1 MVTRAQNVYKIKIG
15 KAKLLIYAICAK
27 NTNPFDHTGV
37 RQIKF
42 WPTIPI
48 KWQSRLW
55 FICPW
60 RGTWEFPERSRKC
73 LASSLSGPKCH
84 TWSIIN
90 GLVKLWTGMGMGA
103 WVSCALC
110 QVKCKWPTNLPGYI
124 AICKQ
129 NGYMLCLC
137 TFICICVTAGQTG
150 HKFPHNLCTKCG
162 AEEETRR
169 IPLPDHLFYSPS
181 L

>member
-60 RGTWEFPERSRKC
+60 PGDVGIPRTQPQMLSLVSLRTQMSYMEHNKWASKTLDRNGNGSMGFLCPVSSQMQMTDKFARLYSDMQTERIYALFMYIYMYMCDRRPNWPQISTQFMHKMWSGRGDTADP
-73 LASSLSGPKCH
+73 
-84 TWSIIN
+84 
-90 GLVKLWTGMGMGA
+90 
-103 WVSCALC
+103 
-110 QVKCKWPTNLPGYI
+110 I
-124 AICKQ
+124 A
-129 NGYMLCLC
+129 GS
-137 TFICICVTAGQTG
+137 FI
-150 HKFPHNLCTKCG
+150 L
-162 AEEETRR
+162 
-169 IPLPDHLFYSPS
+169 
-181 L
+181 